1 MSGKFVFQHLRPH
14 QQIPPFW
21 SVCPSAAVDP
31 AANGKISRQPVAR
44 TDNHFNKLKHHRHCH
59 HHHHQHCQKQWWTPA
74 GHGRAGVGRG
84 EIEWR
89 ELAKTR
95 WHFCKTFKFDC
106 HLTVS
111 RLSPHCVPT
120 FTSLC
125 LDFNLTVP
133 YFQHI
138 VTPLSLH
145 FHPRNPLDP
154 FTKWINFFK
163 CFVLGVIET
172 KSFGYVSYMYA
183 MNFVDICQ
191 QLLGRIV

>member
-1 MSGKFVFQHLRPH
+1 MARVGEDQVTFLQNI
-14 QQIPPFW
+14 QI
-21 SVCPSAAVDP
+21 
-31 AANGKISRQPVAR
+31 
-44 TDNHFNKLKHHRHCH
+44 
-59 HHHHQHCQKQWWTPA
+59 
-74 GHGRAGVGRG
+74 
-84 EIEWR
+84 
-89 ELAKTR
+89 
-95 WHFCKTFKFDC
+95 
-106 HLTVS
+106 

-120 FTSLC
+120 ITSLC

-163 CFVLGVIET
+163 CVVLGVIEA

-191 QLLGRIV
+191 QFLLGTW

>member
-1 MSGKFVFQHLRPH
+1 MSGKFAFLYHRPH

-44 TDNHFNKLKHHRHCH
+44 TDNHFNKLEHHRHRHFYHRHHKHHCH
-59 HHHHQHCQKQWWTPA
+59 PDEKQWWTPA

-95 WHFCKTFKFDC
+95 WHFCKTFTSDF

-111 RLSPHCVPT
+111 RLSPQCPDFYLTVSKLSPHCAPLSSHFDPT
-120 FTSLC
+120 FTSPSSLK
-125 LDFNLTVP
+125 
-133 YFQHI
+133 
-138 VTPLSLH
+138 PLWLIYQMDK
-145 FHPRNPLDP
+145 LLQMC
-154 FTKWINFFK
+154 
-163 CFVLGVIET
+163 CFW
-172 KSFGYVSYMYA
+172 SQW
-183 MNFVDICQ
+183 N
-191 QLLGRIV
+191 